1 MAKQIQIEI
10 PKPCHE
16 NWDTMSPEQKGKFCG
31 VCSKTVVDFS
41 LMGDGQILETL
52 RKTTNGVCGRFNA
65 DQLERPLV
73 KPLQPKWY
81 MHGMWKYV
89 LSSFMLFKVA
99 NIKAQVKPEIT
110 NCNNQNRYNN
120 PKLMGKIAMPLTEKN
135 KLVKGTVVNTNGK
148 ILEGIMVQIA
158 GTGIGT
164 STDKKGNF
172 IINVRKNQQLEIFA
186 LGYKTLVVTPKTNVA
201 NRIVL
206 HEDLDNDRLIM
217 GIMDFGPIENFPE
230 NSEQELRYTIKDS
243 LTREPIP
250 FATATLNLDGKQTI
264 QVANDKGEIV
274 FKMTK
279 NKEIADISVSSVGY
293 MPIRNH
299 RFPFNESNKEIML
312 RRETVSKEPVPIVAM
327 VMGRLKKSNTVC
339 TASVKAEKLEMD
351 KKNPEKTNAWKSLQS
366 SPVTQQDLTVFPNP
380 VNRTE
385 NLQLEYVSATEEKIL
400 FQLSSENGKIIY
412 LQKETARTGANRY
425 QLKIPAN
432 TASQILLLQLMNS
445 RGKWIA
451 AEKLVLQ

>member
-52 RKTTNGVCGRFNA
+52 KKSTNGVCGRFST

-110 NCNNQNRYNN
+110 NCNNQKRNN
-120 PKLMGKIAMPLTEKN
+120 STKLMGKIAMPFTEKS

-148 ILEGIMVQIA
+148 ILEGITVQIA

-172 IINVRKNQQLEIFA
+172 IINVRENQQIEIFA
-186 LGYKTLVVTPKTNVA
+186 LGYKTLVETPKMNVV

-206 HEDLDNDRLIM
+206 HEDQDTDRLIM
-217 GIMDFGPIENFPE
+217 GIMDFGVIENFPE
-230 NSEQELRYTIKDS
+230 INEQELRYTIKDS
-243 LTREPIP
+243 ITREPIP
-250 FATATLNLDGKQTI
+250 FATATLNQDGKQTM

-274 FKMTK
+274 LKITK

-293 MPIRNH
+293 KTIRNH
-299 RFPFNESNKEIML
+299 RFPVNESNKEIIL
-312 RRETVSKEPVPIVAM
+312 SRETVSKEPVPIVAM
-327 VMGRLKKSNTVC
+327 VMGRLKKNNTVC
-339 TASVKAEKLEMD
+339 NTYAKAEKLEANA
-351 KKNPEKTNAWKSLQS
+351 KNTVTPNPFNKLQII
-366 SPVTQQDLTVFPNP
+366 PVIQHHLTVYPNP
-380 VNRTE
+380 INRTE
-385 NLQLEYVSATEEKIL
+385 TLQLEYVSAMEEKIM
-400 FQLSSENGKIIY
+400 FQLSTENGKIIY
-412 LQKETARTGANRY
+412 LQKETARKGTNTY
-425 QLKIPAN
+425 QLTIPVN
-432 TASQILLLQLMNS
+432 TAAQVLILQLMNS
-445 RGKWIA
+445 RGKWIDT
-451 AEKLVLQ
+451 EKLVLQ